1 MRGLMF
7 GAASGDTRGLD
18 ARGLWSVP
26 VVQVVFRW
34 DEEADLVVRPRLLV
48 ALRPF
53 HEWLWRAD
61 WRR

>member
-1 MRGLMF
+1 LRGLMI

-34 DEEADLVVRPRLLV
+34 VEEVVLVVRPRLLV

-53 HEWLWRAD
+53 HEW
-61 WRR
+61 